1 MADALTLTLGDASL
15 EALAQRVAAILRERA
30 PEEPPRDE
38 RRYLSVAEAA
48 DYLRCSRQRVYDLCS
63 QGTLRR
69 LKDGTRVLLD
79 RGEIDAYLAA
89 HADRWR

>member
-1 MADALTLTLGDASL
+1 VADALTLTLGDASL
-15 EALAQRVAAILRERA
+15 DALAQRVAAILDQRT
-30 PEEPPRDE
+30 PVTQRDE

-79 RGEIDAYLAA
+79 RAEIDAYLAA

>member
-15 EALAQRVAAILRERA
+15 DALAQRVAAILDQRT
-30 PEEPPRDE
+30 PVTQRDE

-79 RGEIDAYLAA
+79 RAEIDAYLAA